1 MMRNE
6 IAMPRFI
13 RRGRRSTHCSFH
25 RECEALNKGR
35 GIGFCD
41 FDGNET
47 ICDGDRCFCNKLDAL
62 RDYFLKIGK
71 KIGKKDEVS
80 ESVQE
85 PVKATLGTVEETAK
99 LGDKGSRRQCP
110 GVSVALPLEYWKKND
125 ASTHAGV
132 SGTLDERGL
141 LLYSVFGDLCVS
153 QELAIRVFFPNG
165 YELDSFKVIAAVT
178 WKKAHSEAD
187 WKGYTYGLDL
197 IHISRADRE
206 KLKLL
211 LRNVMTDQT
220 PHSESDPGRGALA

>member
-6 IAMPRFI
+6 IVMPSTI

-41 FDGNET
+41 FDGSET

-71 KIGKKDEVS
+71 KDEVS

-85 PVKATLGTVEETAK
+85 PLKVTLGAEGGTAD

-110 GVSVALPLEYWKKND
+110 RVSVALPLEYWKKND
-125 ASTHAGV
+125 ASPHAGV
-132 SGTLDERGL
+132 SGSLDERGL
-141 LLYSVFGDLCVS
+141 LVYSVFGDLYVR

-165 YELDSFKVIAAVT
+165 YELDSFRVIAAVT

-187 WKGYTYGLDL
+187 WKGYQYGLEL
-197 IHISRADRE
+197 IHISRTDRE

-211 LRNVMTDQT
+211 LRNAMTDQT
-220 PHSESDPGRGALA
+220 PPSESDPGWAALA

>member
-6 IAMPRFI
+6 IVMPRPI

-25 RECEALNKGR
+25 RESEALNKGR

-47 ICDGDRCFCNKLDAL
+47 ICDGDGRFCNKLDAL

-71 KIGKKDEVS
+71 KDEVS

-85 PVKATLGTVEETAK
+85 PVKGTLETVEGTAN

-110 GVSVALPLEYWKKND
+110 GGSVALPLEYWKKND

-132 SGTLDERGL
+132 SGSLDERGL
-141 LLYSVFGDLCVS
+141 LVYSVFGDLCVS
-153 QELAIRVFFPNG
+153 QELGIRVFFPNG
-165 YELDSFKVIAAVT
+165 YELDSFKVIAAVI

-187 WKGYTYGLDL
+187 WKGYKYGLEL

-206 KLKLL
+206 KLKFLL
-211 LRNVMTDQT
+211 HNAMTDQT
-220 PHSESDPGRGALA
+220 PHGESDPGWGALA